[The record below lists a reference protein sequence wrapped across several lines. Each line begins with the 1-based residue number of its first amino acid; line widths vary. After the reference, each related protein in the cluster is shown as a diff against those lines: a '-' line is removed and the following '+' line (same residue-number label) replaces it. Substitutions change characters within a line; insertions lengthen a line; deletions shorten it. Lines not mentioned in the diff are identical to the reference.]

1 MIEIPVMPFDVNR
14 IMSGDMPPEL
24 REKVDRI
31 AKEFMAVV
39 DSMVEERHLQKGIV
53 RIQLPC
59 SMVFILDSQWLY
71 ILGQFRIENRI
82 AGYYHRPDKSMTAQ
96 KVASNA
102 MWEFGFEDAFVIQF
116 PEDLLEKS
124 PEERR
129 SSLQEIASKHI
140 DSEFLRLTQLL
151 DLTRTRPIFGQSIH
165 PLRPGSLLLLLPR
178 GEEARRNADTIRRG
192 VEASGLSSEE
202 AEDIRQ
208 GKSAVRDMW
217 SSINQAA
224 VIVADLTEADP
235 EVMYALGIAHT
246 LGKDT
251 ILIHPQSSKYLID
264 IPRTQS
270 IEYEDS
276 SQGRTRLE
284 EQIGE
289 VLRSTKASL

>member
-1 MIEIPVMPFDVNR
+1 
-14 IMSGDMPPEL
+14 
-24 REKVDRI
+24 
-31 AKEFMAVV
+31 
-39 DSMVEERHLQKGIV
+39 
-53 RIQLPC
+53 
-59 SMVFILDSQWLY
+59 
-71 ILGQFRIENRI
+71 
-82 AGYYHRPDKSMTAQ
+82 
-96 KVASNA
+96 
-102 MWEFGFEDAFVIQF
+102 
-116 PEDLLEKS
+116 
-124 PEERR
+124 
-129 SSLQEIASKHI
+129 
-140 DSEFLRLTQLL
+140 
-151 DLTRTRPIFGQSIH
+151 
-165 PLRPGSLLLLLPR
+165 
-178 GEEARRNADTIRRG
+178 
-192 VEASGLSSEE
+192 
-202 AEDIRQ
+202 
-208 GKSAVRDMW
+208 MW